1 MIFKNVS
8 SEKPPHG
15 PSPFV
20 NEDELY
26 KCVHCGF
33 CLQACPTYLQTGLE
47 TESPRGRLALMKA
60 VNEDRI
66 AVDETVTRHWDL
78 CIQCRACEAAC
89 PSGVPYGSLIESV
102 MFKVQDQRK
111 NSILK
116 KLSYEILLK
125 RLIPRKRLLNFLG
138 LLTVLYV
145 SFGLQKVVRYSKI
158 LFMMPELLRS
168 LDDQI
173 PKIYGKSFKANNQVY
188 VSQDEQS
195 KDLYFLSGCIMPIFQ
210 GDQMR
215 SAVSVL
221 NRNGF
226 DVIVP
231 SNQVCCGAINS
242 HAGDLETASNLA
254 KKNIDAFG
262 LNEEIPIVTMSA
274 GCGARLK
281 GYHELLRDDLEY
293 SERSLDFVAR
303 IKDVHELLGSI
314 KGVEPLSDL
323 KLKVTYQDSCHLAN
337 VQGIKQEPRDLI
349 KGIGGV
355 EFVELPNSGICC
367 GAGGTYMITEQQM
380 SGLVLK
386 SKIKDIK
393 STGATVVATA
403 NPGCFMQLENGIRQE
418 GLDVEVKYITD
429 LLEEGYRKE

>member
-1 MIFKNVS
+1 MISKNVS
-8 SEKPPHG
+8 SEKPSHAQ
-15 PSPFV
+15 SPFV

-102 MFKVQDQRK
+102 MSKVQERRK
-111 NSILK
+111 KSILM
-116 KLSYEILLK
+116 KLSNEILLK

-145 SFGLQKVVRYSKI
+145 SFGLQKAVRYSKLLLI
-158 LFMMPELLRS
+158 MPKLLRN

-173 PKIYGKSFKANNQVY
+173 PKIYGKSFKAKDQVY
-188 VSQDEQS
+188 ISQDDQS

-210 GDQMR
+210 GDQIR
-215 SAVSVL
+215 SAINVL

-226 DVIVP
+226 NVVVP

-242 HAGDLETASNLA
+242 HAGDLDTA
-254 KKNIDAFG
+254 
-262 LNEEIPIVTMSA
+262 
-274 GCGARLK
+274 
-281 GYHELLRDDLEY
+281 
-293 SERSLDFVAR
+293 
-303 IKDVHELLGSI
+303 
-314 KGVEPLSDL
+314 
-323 KLKVTYQDSCHLAN
+323 
-337 VQGIKQEPRDLI
+337 
-349 KGIGGV
+349 
-355 EFVELPNSGICC
+355 
-367 GAGGTYMITEQQM
+367 
-380 SGLVLK
+380 
-386 SKIKDIK
+386 
-393 STGATVVATA
+393 
-403 NPGCFMQLENGIRQE
+403 
-418 GLDVEVKYITD
+418 
-429 LLEEGYRKE
+429 

>member
-1 MIFKNVS
+1 MISKNVS
-8 SEKPPHG
+8 SEKPDHRLG
-15 PSPFV
+15 PFV

-89 PSGVPYGSLIESV
+89 PSGVRYGSLIESV

-145 SFGLQKVVRYSKI
+145 SFGLQKAVRYSKI
-158 LFMMPELLRS
+158 LFMMPKLLRS

-173 PKIYGKSFKANNQVY
+173 PKIYGKSFKAKNQVY
-188 VSQDEQS
+188 ISQDEQS

-349 KGIGGV
+349 NGIGGV

>member
-1 MIFKNVS
+1 MISKNVS
-8 SEKPPHG
+8 SEKPSHG
-15 PSPFV
+15 QSPFV

-102 MFKVQDQRK
+102 MSKVQERRK
-111 NSILK
+111 KSILMK
-116 KLSYEILLK
+116 FSNEILLK

-145 SFGLQKVVRYSKI
+145 SFGLQKAVRYSKLLLI
-158 LFMMPELLRS
+158 MPKLLRN

-173 PKIYGKSFKANNQVY
+173 PKIYGKSFKAKDQVY
-188 VSQDEQS
+188 ISQDDQS

-215 SAVSVL
+215 SAINVL

-226 DVIVP
+226 NVVVP

-242 HAGDLETASNLA
+242 HAGDLNTASNLA
-254 KKNIDAFG
+254 RKNIDAFG
-262 LNEEIPIVTMSA
+262 MNEETLIVTMSA

-281 GYHELLRDDLEY
+281 GYHELLKDDLEY
-293 SERSLDFVAR
+293 SEKSSNFVAR
-303 IKDVHELLGSI
+303 VRDVHELLGSI
-314 KGVEPLSDL
+314 KVVESLSDL

-337 VQGIKQEPRDLI
+337 VQGIKKEPRDLI
-349 KGIGGV
+349 NGIGGV

-367 GAGGTYMITEQQM
+367 GAGGTYMITEQEM

-386 SKIKDIK
+386 SKMKDIK

-429 LLEEGYRKE
+429 LLEEGYKKE

>member
-1 MIFKNVS
+1 MISNNIF
-8 SEKPPHG
+8 SENTSQTSG
-15 PSPFV
+15 PFV

-33 CLQACPTYLQTGLE
+33 CLQSCPTYLETGLE

-78 CIQCRACEAAC
+78 CIQCRACEVAC

-102 MFKVQDQRK
+102 MFKVQGQRK
-111 NSILK
+111 NSVLR
-116 KLSYEILLK
+116 KLSYGILLK

-138 LLTVLYV
+138 LITILYV
-145 SFGLQKVVRYSKI
+145 SLGLQKAVRYSKLLLI
-158 LFMMPELLRS
+158 MPKLLRN

-173 PKIYGKSFKANNQVY
+173 PNIYGKSFKAKNQVY
-188 VSQDEQS
+188 LSNDNES

-210 GDQMR
+210 GDQIR
-215 SAVSVL
+215 SAISVL

-226 DVIVP
+226 NVVVP

-242 HAGDLETASNLA
+242 HAGDLLTASNLA
-254 KKNIDAFG
+254 RKNIDAFG
-262 LNEEIPIVTMSA
+262 INEETPIVTMSA

-281 GYHELLRDDLEY
+281 GYHELLRGDLEY
-293 SERSLDFVAR
+293 SEKSLNFVSR
-303 IKDVHELLGSI
+303 VKDVHELLGSI

-349 KGIGGV
+349 KKIDGV
-355 EFVELPNSGICC
+355 DFVELPNSGICC

-403 NPGCFMQLENGIRQE
+403 NPGCFMQLENGIRKE